1 VSLLI
6 SRHKALIFCHDLYSL
21 VKVLELRNTDSNET
35 ENDISTSELSIN
47 FYCSEDNENS
57 LSLSLSLSLS
67 YIYIYILFNVDVGKG
82 EKENYT
88 KIKNKGDI
96 AFIKAV
102 GHGSNK

>member
-1 VSLLI
+1 MKLKMI
-6 SRHKALIFCHDLYSL
+6 SQHQNYPSISI
-21 VKVLELRNTDSNET
+21 VLKTMKTL
-35 ENDISTSELSIN
+35 
-47 FYCSEDNENS
+47 S
-57 LSLSLSLSLS
+57 LSLSLSLSLL